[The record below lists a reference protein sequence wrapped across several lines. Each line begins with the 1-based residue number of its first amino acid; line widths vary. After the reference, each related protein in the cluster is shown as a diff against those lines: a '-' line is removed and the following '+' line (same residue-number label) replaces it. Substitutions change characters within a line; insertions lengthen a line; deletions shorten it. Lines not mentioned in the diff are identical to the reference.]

1 MPQRLKQLVG
11 SLILLALVVVYALV
25 ATTVAVAQLAESSA
39 WVHLAYFAVTGLLWI
54 LPAMWVIKWMLG
66 PPPAK

>member
-11 SLILLALVVVYALV
+11 SLILLALVIVYALV
-25 ATTVAVAQLAESSA
+25 ATTVAVAQLGDSSA

-54 LPAMWVIKWMLG
+54 LPAMWVIKWMLK
-66 PPPAK
+66 PPAK